1 MDVTKT
7 CLLCGLDFGDGDFVT
22 VSRGLDTLRP
32 CSDEKR
38 DGLRAT
44 MDLHRDTVQRVL
56 LNISPAAPPAPAGQC
71 NAHRQAGTVLDTTPA
86 VS

>member
-22 VSRGLDTLRP
+22 ISRGLDTLRR
-32 CSDEKR
+32 CSDEKG

-44 MDLHRDTVQRVL
+44 MDLHTGTMI
-56 LNISPAAPPAPAGQC
+56 LN
-71 NAHRQAGTVLDTTPA
+71 TTPSLYTINQVRFLRFLFYVILRVMYA
-86 VS
+86 L